1 MHPLTHQ
8 YDSLRAELAQAANRL
23 AALGYVTSHGGNLS
37 VRAAEDIVLIT
48 PTKVPKRDITP
59 DDICFVSMRGETLY
73 AKEGRKPTSE
83 SPFHLRVFEKRPDL
97 RGIVHAHPPIL
108 TGFAI
113 AGGDLLSRPVL
124 PEPVIEVGPMV
135 MVPYAQPGS
144 DALALAFDAALPKSN
159 GFLMENHGVLMT
171 NDEGV
176 LRALD
181 LLEMMECAAQS
192 ILVAL
197 QLNGFQQLP
206 ERDVKNLEE
215 VMRSRGLAMPGGPG
229 NTSLNALFQG
239 GSENK

>member
-1 MHPLTHQ
+1 MHPLQSQ
-8 YDSLRAELAQAANRL
+8 YAPQVQELVQAATRV

-37 VRAAEDIVLIT
+37 MRVAEDIVIIT

-59 DDICFVSMRGETLY
+59 EAVCFVNMRGETLF
-73 AKEGRKPTSE
+73 ASEGFKATSE
-83 SPFHLRVFEKRPDL
+83 SPFHLRVFQKRPDL
-97 RGIVHAHPPIL
+97 KGIVHAHPPIL

-113 AGGDLLSRPVL
+113 AGGDLLCKPFL

-144 DALALAFDAALPKSN
+144 DALAEAFDGFLDRSN

-171 NDEGV
+171 NNEGV

-192 ILVAL
+192 VLVAQSL
-197 QLNGFQQLP
+197 GNLKTISDK
-206 ERDVKNLEE
+206 DVQDLED
-215 VMRSRGLAMPGGPG
+215 VMIGRGLPMPGMPG
-229 NTSLNALFQG
+229 KNASLKDVF
-239 GSENK
+239 K

>member
-1 MHPLTHQ
+1 MHPYQTQ
-8 YDSLRAELAQAANRL
+8 YAAECKELALASNRL

-37 VRAAEDIVLIT
+37 VRVAEDIVLIT
-48 PTKVPKRDITP
+48 PTKVEKRNITAS
-59 DDICFVSMRGETLY
+59 DICFVSMRGETLF
-73 AKEGRKPTSE
+73 APEGRKPTSE

-113 AGGDLLSRPVL
+113 AGKDYLMQPIL

-144 DALALAFDAALPKSN
+144 DALAEAFDDALDRSN

-171 NDEGV
+171 NCEGV
-176 LRALD
+176 SRALD

-192 ILVAL
+192 VLVAL
-197 QLNGFQQLP
+197 QLDGFKPLP
-206 ERDVKNLEE
+206 EKDVQDLED
-215 VMRSRGLAMPGGPG
+215 VMVARGLPMPGKPG
-229 NTSLNALFQG
+229 AYQSLKDVF
-239 GSENK
+239 K